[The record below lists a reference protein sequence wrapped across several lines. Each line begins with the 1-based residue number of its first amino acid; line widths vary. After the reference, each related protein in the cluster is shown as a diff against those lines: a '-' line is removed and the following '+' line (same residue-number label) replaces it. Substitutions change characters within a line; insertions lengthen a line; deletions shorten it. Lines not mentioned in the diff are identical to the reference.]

1 VDAQQADDRQGM
13 PWSPRRGQGADAATV
28 SVRATSAGDGTR
40 VLAGALGD
48 AEAGGDAEAVGD
60 TEPDGA
66 GVGEVDGVGVAELDG
81 AGVGDGAAAGGGFA
95 EPDFGWE
102 RAMGAVGAVAV
113 AHGTLGEANAGGEL
127 WAWGFDLTVTSGK
140 TDGAG
145 AAEYGVAPA
154 AVAESPGCGLST
166 AEPNMAPPANTAR
179 TAAPT
184 ARAWA
189 FRR

>member
-1 VDAQQADDRQGM
+1 
-13 PWSPRRGQGADAATV
+13 
-28 SVRATSAGDGTR
+28 

-48 AEAGGDAEAVGD
+48 VVSVGDAEAVGV
-60 TEPDGA
+60 TELDGA
-66 GVGEVDGVGVAELDG
+66 GVGEVDGVGVTELDG
-81 AGVGDGAAAGGGFA
+81 AGVGVGVGAAGVGFV
-95 EPDFGWE
+95 EPDFGRE

-113 AHGTLGEANAGGEL
+113 THGTLGEAKAGGEL

-140 TDGAG
+140 TDGTG

-154 AVAESPGCGLST
+154 VVAESPGCGLST

-179 TAAPT
+179 TATPA
-184 ARAWA
+184 ARAWV

>member
-1 VDAQQADDRQGM
+1 MR
-13 PWSPRRGQGADAATV
+13 SPRRGQGADAATV

-48 AEAGGDAEAVGD
+48 AESVGDAEPVGD
-60 TEPDGA
+60 AELDGA
-66 GVGEVDGVGVAELDG
+66 GVGEAGGVGVGELDG
-81 AGVGDGAAAGGGFA
+81 AGVGDGDAAAGGGA
-95 EPDFGWE
+95 VAPDFGRE
-102 RAMGAVGAVAV
+102 RAMGPVGAVAV
-113 AHGTLGEANAGGEL
+113 IHGTLGEANAGGEL
-127 WAWGFDLTVTSGK
+127 WAWGFDFTVTSGK

-179 TAAPT
+179 TATPT
-184 ARAWA
+184 ARAWV

>member
-1 VDAQQADDRQGM
+1 MYRKPHAAGRPAVDAQQAEDRRGM

-48 AEAGGDAEAVGD
+48 AESVGD

-66 GVGEVDGVGVAELDG
+66 GVGEAGDVGVGVGVAELDG
-81 AGVGDGAAAGGGFA
+81 AGVGDGAAAGGGAF
-95 EPDFGWE
+95 EPDFGRE
-102 RAMGAVGAVAV
+102 RAMRPVGAVAV
-113 AHGTLGEANAGGEL
+113 IHGTLGAAKAGGEL

-154 AVAESPGCGLST
+154 AVA
-166 AEPNMAPPANTAR
+166 
-179 TAAPT
+179 
-184 ARAWA
+184 
-189 FRR
+189 